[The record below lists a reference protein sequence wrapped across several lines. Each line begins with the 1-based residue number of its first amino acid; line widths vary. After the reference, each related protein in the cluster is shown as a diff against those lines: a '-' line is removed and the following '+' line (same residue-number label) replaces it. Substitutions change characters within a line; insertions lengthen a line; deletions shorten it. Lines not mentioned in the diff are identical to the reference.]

1 MASSGPNSPGT
12 VVNSASGFGDDWA
25 NPSNATTSNNS
36 YAEFTDTGSGPGSDH
51 LKATNFGF
59 AIDSGATINGI
70 VVEVERK
77 ANSASGAGGGARIM
91 DEEIKLVKAGTIQTT
106 NKSAGATWPLADTY
120 ASFGGAADLWSGTW
134 TPSDINNSG
143 FGAAIK
149 AVGNRGDE
157 TETGYVD
164 HIRITVYYTVASSS
178 TNPAALIGCI

>member
-12 VVNSASGFGDDWA
+12 IANSASGFGDDWA
-25 NPSNATTSNNS
+25 NPSNAGASDNA
-36 YAEFTDTGSGPGSDH
+36 YAEFTDSGFGSDY

-70 VVEVERK
+70 VAEFERK
-77 ANSASGAGGGARIM
+77 ANSAGGGGGGARIL
-91 DEEIKLVKAGTIQTT
+91 DQEIKLVKAGTIQST
-106 NKSAGATWPLADTY
+106 NKSAGATWPTTDTY

-143 FGAAIK
+143 FGVTIK
-149 AVGNRGDE
+149 AWGNRSDGS
-157 TETGYVD
+157 ETGYVD